1 MEVNNKYT
9 TMAVQL
15 SDVGTITEL
24 SSIIS
29 NRVVADVS
37 LETIGDVGKEH
48 IALGIHFEDGR
59 YIRVWQESPTE
70 WSVKFSARPDEFSRT

>member
-1 MEVNNKYT
+1 MEVNNNYA

-37 LETIGDVGKEH
+37 LETIGGVGKEH
-48 IALGIHFEDGR
+48 TALGIHFEDGR

-70 WSVKFSARPDEFSRT
+70 WSVKFSAGPDPV

>member
-1 MEVNNKYT
+1 MEVSNNYT

-29 NRVVADVS
+29 NRVVEDVS

-59 YIRVWQESPTE
+59 YIRLWQESPTE
-70 WSVKFSARPDEFSRT
+70 WSVKFSAGPDPV